1 MKKRRKTEGKT
12 EPSRFDQLVALT
24 EEVNDKIGIS
34 GKVYL
39 GRDHQVFERVP
50 TGVLAFDVVSG
61 GGLPRR
67 LYTELYGRDSSGK
80 TTLALHM
87 CAAVQRAGGNAA
99 WVVGE
104 EFDDDWAAKNGVD
117 VDRLLKIEALT
128 GDLMLEAAVT
138 YLESGLIDVLVL
150 DSIQAIGTKRENEAG
165 VEKESYAG
173 GGAPQMWGRFYRA
186 TRSLFNGRKS
196 DAAIIGI
203 SQVRDPIG
211 VFSPSGKPEP
221 TPTQISVIK
230 HWKAISVYCK
240 KGEPVFL
247 DPKSDKKRIIS
258 REFKLQCKKNK
269 TAVPERVSSYVYNYT
284 KSSWGIDRV
293 DAALRLA
300 LVYDLVQR
308 KGGTLVGYGVKVKGS
323 KDYTARDQFVDELR
337 ERPETVAEIEAD
349 ILRAMEGE

>member
-1 MKKRRKTEGKT
+1 MKAKKTL
-12 EPSRFDQLVALT
+12 SRHDQLVSLT
-24 EEVNDKIGIS
+24 EQVNDKLGAE

-39 GRDHQVFERVP
+39 GRDIQVFERVP
-50 TGVLAFDVVSG
+50 SGVLAFDAVSG

-67 LYTELYGRDSSGK
+67 LYTELYGRESSGK

-87 CAAVQRAGGNAA
+87 CAAVQRQGGNAA

-128 GDLMLEAAVT
+128 GDLMLEAART
-138 YLESGLIDVLVL
+138 YLEAGLLDVLVI
-150 DSIQAIGTKRENEAG
+150 DSIQAVGTKRENDAG
-165 VEKESYAG
+165 IEKETYAG

-186 TRSLFNGRKS
+186 TRALFNAGR
-196 DAAIIGI
+196 ANTAIIGI

-230 HWKAISVYCK
+230 HWKSISVYCK
-240 KGEPVFL
+240 RGEPVYL
-247 DPKSDKKRIIS
+247 DPKSEKKRIIS

-284 KSSWGIDRV
+284 KEAWGIDRA

-300 LVYDLVQR
+300 TVYGLVRQ
-308 KGGTLVGYGVKVKGS
+308 KGATLEGYGIKVKGS
-323 KDYTARDQFVDELR
+323 KETPSREAFLNRLR
-337 ERPETVAEIEAD
+337 EDESAVEDMETD
-349 ILRAMEGE
+349 ILAAMGGE